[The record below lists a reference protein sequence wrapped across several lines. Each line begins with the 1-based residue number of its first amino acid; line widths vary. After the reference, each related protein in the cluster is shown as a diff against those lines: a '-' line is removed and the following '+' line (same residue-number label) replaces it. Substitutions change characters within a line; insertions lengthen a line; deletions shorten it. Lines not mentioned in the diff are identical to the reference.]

1 LQFNSIRKS
10 LIVYST
16 IPLGVIGVVI
26 GWYIGGTFVSFFGI
40 LGIIALAG
48 IVINNAIILIDRIA
62 GEKEENPEL
71 SEQDAIMKAANHKF
85 RPVILTTLTTSLGML
100 PLLISGGLLWQPLS
114 LAIIFGLTFGTVIIL
129 LYVPVV
135 YAILFKVK
143 FKNHQFN
150 QSILEH

>member
-1 LQFNSIRKS
+1 M
-10 LIVYST
+10 
-16 IPLGVIGVVI
+16 
-26 GWYIGGTFVSFFGI
+26 
-40 LGIIALAG
+40 AG

-143 FKNHQFN
+143 FKGYQFN
-150 QSILEH
+150 KSILEH